1 MPTDTDYRSN
11 VKAAAEAVR
20 RGGVIVYPTETVW
33 GIGCDATNAE
43 AVARV
48 YELKRRADAK
58 AMITLVAD
66 IAMLER
72 YVEDIPDVAYQLLEA
87 AVEPVTV
94 VYDSPVGLAGNLRAS
109 DGSAAVRVTSA
120 PFARDVCRAARKP
133 IVSTSANLS
142 GGATP
147 RRFADIPEELIAG
160 ADFVA
165 DVDRERISERKPS
178 TVIKISAGGLFKI
191 LRS

>member
-11 VKAAAEAVR
+11 VQAAAEAVR

-94 VYDSPVGLAGNLRAS
+94 VYDSPVGLASNLRAS

>member
-11 VKAAAEAVR
+11 VQAAAEAVR

-48 YELKRRADAK
+48 YKLKRRADAK

-178 TVIKISAGGLFKI
+178 TMIKISAGGLFKI